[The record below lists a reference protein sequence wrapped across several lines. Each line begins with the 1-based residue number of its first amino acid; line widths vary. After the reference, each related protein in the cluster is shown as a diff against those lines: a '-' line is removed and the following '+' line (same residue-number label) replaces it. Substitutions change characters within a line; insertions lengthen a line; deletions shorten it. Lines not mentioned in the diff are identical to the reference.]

1 MMTLQDHSDRMY
13 TAVMEVGQ
21 HTHYGTLP
29 TDHYTGTRPLLLYHS
44 DRMYTAVM
52 EVGQHTHYGTLTTDH
67 YTGTRPL
74 LLCL

>member
-1 MMTLQDHSDRMY
+1 YDNTLTVATRFIMMTLQDHSDRMY

-29 TDHYTGTRPLLLYHS
+29 TDHYTGTRL
-44 DRMYTAVM
+44 
-52 EVGQHTHYGTLTTDH
+52 
-67 YTGTRPL
+67 L